1 MSDNNQ
7 TRSRVI
13 QPVTITHQGGLNI
26 VETLKMAADSLL
38 ANRVR
43 SFLTML
49 GVIIGVA
56 SVVSLMTLGNGAS
69 NAITNQ
75 VASIGTNSL
84 TIFAAPPNRG
94 PGGSA
99 SAPPLTMSD
108 LNAIAAMKLPIVG
121 PVPQFSSSAAID
133 APAADATASV
143 IGTTPE
149 YQTVQ
154 SIAMDTGT
162 FLTTDHVR
170 SASQVVVL
178 GSQLKTDLF
187 GSGNAVGESI
197 RIEGVLLRV
206 IGVMAE
212 KGGGGFGSID
222 DQAYVPISLAQ
233 QRMFSA
239 RTSNGQLRVNTITVS
254 VIDAEDVDFVQE
266 RIEMTLRDQRKLNAD
281 GSQDD
286 FSVINQAAFLE
297 TLTQITGLLTTFLAA
312 IAGISLLVGG
322 IGIMNIMLVSV
333 TERTR
338 EIGLRRAVGAR
349 SSDILL
355 QFMIEATV
363 LSLFGGIIG
372 VIVGSILP
380 IVLTIIGTLE
390 APVTTNSV
398 IISLTVALATGLFFG
413 IWPARRAAQLN
424 PIEAL
429 RFE

>member
-1 MSDNNQ
+1 MNTTNK
-7 TRSRVI
+7 RI
-13 QPVTITHQGGLNI
+13 LEPVTVEHGGGLNI
-26 VETLKMAADSLL
+26 AETLKMAADSLL

-75 VASIGTNSL
+75 VAAIGTNSL

-99 SAPPLTMSD
+99 NSPPLTMAD
-108 LNAIAAMKLPIVG
+108 MTAITAMKLPVVG
-121 PVPQFSSSAAID
+121 PVPQFSTSAAID
-133 APAADATASV
+133 APAADKTASV
-143 IGTTPE
+143 IGTTAE
-149 YQTVQ
+149 YQQVQ
-154 SIAMDTGT
+154 SIEMESGT
-162 FLTTDHVR
+162 FLSADHVR
-170 SASQVVVL
+170 SSASVIVL
-178 GSQLKTDLF
+178 GAQLKKDLF
-187 GSGNAVGESI
+187 GSGAAVGETV
-197 RIEGVLLRV
+197 RISGKLLRV

-222 DQAYVPISLAQ
+222 DQAYVPIGLAQ
-233 QRMFSA
+233 LQLFSA
-239 RTSNGQLRVNTITVS
+239 RTSSGQLRVNTITVS

-266 RIEMTLRDQRKLNAD
+266 RIEMTLRDQRKLNPD

-286 FSVINQAAFLE
+286 FSVINQAAFLA

-338 EIGLRRAVGAR
+338 EIGLRRAVGAQSR
-349 SSDILL
+349 DILL

-380 IVLTIIGTLE
+380 IVLTAIGTLD
-390 APVTTNSV
+390 APITADSV
-398 IISLTVALATGLFFG
+398 VISLTVAIATGLFFG